1 MPHATLTVPT
11 VLKAGAPEGS
21 ILCGTGHH
29 NCGLR
34 LKVLQGQEPRHAGPI
49 RGRFVI
55 LDVGQNRHSDSLTA
69 LLGRPTDA
77 LEVLAR
83 IRRGYPGC
91 VSVVNT
97 NLLAV
102 EEG

>member
-1 MPHATLTVPT
+1 MAHATLAGPT
-11 VLKAGAPEGS
+11 VHTLGAPEGS
-21 ILCGTGHH
+21 VLCGACR
-29 NCGLR
+29 NNRGLR
-34 LKVLQGQEPRHAGPI
+34 LKVLRGQEPGHAGPI

-55 LDVGQNRHSDSLTA
+55 LDAGENRHSDSLAA

-91 VSVVNT
+91 VSIVNT
-97 NLLAV
+97 NLLAA
-102 EEG
+102 ERD